1 MKKKNCVVIAIAIII
16 AIVMSSNQQQ
26 QDTQQQQQWQ
36 TQHQYQY
43 QHHPPTPRQ
52 RLSTPTSTT
61 AILDAWTEERVRHQ
75 KRQHSSLQAAPNNHS
90 GQPEPQL
97 PAPNG
102 YWAQAIQ
109 RSHQQK
115 QEQPS
120 IPRQSRTEAV
130 VQRRNETTLSPPNIP
145 TYYEGESDDV
155 SNGTYCY
162 SNIEDSDSDASHS
175 SRSHYSTENDPRYQ

>member
-1 MKKKNCVVIAIAIII
+1 
-16 AIVMSSNQQQ
+16 MSSNQQQ
-26 QDTQQQQQWQ
+26 QDNQQQQQWQ
-36 TQHQYQY
+36 TQHQYRY
-43 QHHPPTPRQ
+43 QHRPPTPRPFWDNIEQQQHQQ

-61 AILDAWTEERVRHQ
+61 AILDEWTEERVRHQ
-75 KRQHSSLQAAPNNHS
+75 KRQHSSLQAAPYNHS

-102 YWAQAIQ
+102 YWAQAFQ
-109 RSHQQK
+109 RSQQQE